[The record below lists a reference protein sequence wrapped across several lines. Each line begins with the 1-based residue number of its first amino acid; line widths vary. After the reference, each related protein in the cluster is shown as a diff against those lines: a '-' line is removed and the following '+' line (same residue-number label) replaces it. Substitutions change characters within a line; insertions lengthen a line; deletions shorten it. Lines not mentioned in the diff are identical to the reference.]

1 MRIVISVLGL
11 LALMSMPVQ
20 AAWRVTLTTGE
31 VLTIESY
38 WRDGDKTHLVRG
50 GVDMI
55 VATDRIA
62 SMEDG
67 VAEPETGVQ
76 SATARR
82 DGAEVAPNV
91 ADPVPSGDGV
101 VESMK
106 AYHERLGE
114 MNDEELKVE
123 EERITNALLEAQA
136 ARFHARHGGTASKE
150 DLAAAEKKFRDMQRQ
165 EWAAETT
172 LKQRMAQP

>member
-11 LALMSMPVQ
+11 LALMSMPVH
-20 AAWRVTLTTGE
+20 AAWRVTLKTGE
-31 VLTIESY
+31 VLTVESY

-50 GVDMI
+50 GIDMI
-55 VATDRIA
+55 VANDRIE

-82 DGAEVAPNV
+82 NDGEPVANS
-91 ADPVPSGDGV
+91 ADPTPATDGT
-101 VESMK
+101 VESMQ

-114 MNDEELKVE
+114 MNDEDLKVE
-123 EERITNALLEAQA
+123 EERMTNALLEAQA
-136 ARFHARHGGTASKE
+136 ARFHARHGGTASK
-150 DLAAAEKKFRDMQRQ
+150 DDIAAADKKFRDMQRR